1 MKSISK
7 KLFKIAISISLVA
20 VWFLPANFGYA
31 QEGQPDGPVYIVQDG
46 DTLWDIALR
55 FGVSVEELELYNGI
69 TDASQITVGTEM
81 VIPGMEG
88 VQGILVT
95 KEVPYGENLRSLSRR
110 YQVPMEALARLNR
123 ITSPNELF
131 TGAYIIIPEDN
142 AAAPSTERVALAPG
156 RSLLELAV
164 RQGVNPW
171 TMVTTNGL
179 KGTWDVLP
187 GDVLRVS
194 ADRAVDGPGALPGRI
209 KAIEVGPLPMIQG
222 KTSVIR
228 LSTQDKLSAEG
239 ALGDRQLT
247 FFRLED
253 GSYVSLQGV
262 HAMTEPG
269 FYPLSVSGSLEDGTP
284 FAFSQQVYVQDGGY
298 TYETL
303 VVKPETVD
311 PANTEPEDE
320 LWNAFPVVVNSER
333 EWDEVFQSPVNPLFA
348 ECYPS
353 FYGSRR
359 SYNGSPYSY
368 FHTGLDF
375 CGGVGSEIFATAPG
389 VVVYTGTLTV
399 RGNATMINHG
409 WGVYTGYMHQS
420 EILVDV
426 GEYVEAG
433 DLIGLAGGTGRVTG
447 SHLHLEVWVGGVQV
461 DPMDWLERA
470 YP

>member
-1 MKSISK
+1 MKYFSK
-7 KLFKIAISISLVA
+7 KLFKIVISFSLVA
-20 VWFLPANFGYA
+20 AGFIPASYGYA
-31 QEGQPDGPVYIVQDG
+31 QEGPPDGPVYIVQEG

-55 FGVSVEELELYNGI
+55 FGIPVEELELNNGI
-69 TDASQITVGTEM
+69 TDASQITLGTEL

-131 TGAYIIIPEDN
+131 TGAYLIIPEDT
-142 AAAPSTERVALAPG
+142 AAAPASERVALAPG
-156 RSLLELAV
+156 RSLLELSV
-164 RQGVNPW
+164 HQGVNPW
-171 TMVTTNGL
+171 TMVMTNGL

-194 ADRAVDGPGALPGRI
+194 VEGAVEGPGALPGRI
-209 KAIEVGPLPMIQG
+209 KAIDVSPLPMTQG
-222 KTSVIR
+222 KTSVIK
-228 LSTQDKLSAEG
+228 LSTQDELSAKG
-239 ALGDRQLT
+239 TLGDREFT
-247 FFRLED
+247 FFQIED

-269 FYPLSVSGSLEDGTP
+269 FYPLFVSGSLTDGTP

-303 VVKPETVD
+303 VVNPETVD
-311 PANTEPEDE
+311 PANTEPEDK
-320 LWNAFPVVVNSER
+320 LWNALPVAVNLER

-353 FYGSRR
+353 FYGNRR
-359 SYNGSPYSY
+359 SYNGSPYIY

-375 CGGVGSEIFATAPG
+375 CGGVGSEIYAPAPG

-399 RGNATMINHG
+399 RGNATMIDHG

-426 GEYVEAG
+426 GDYVEAG
-433 DLIGLAGGTGRVTG
+433 DLIGLVGGTGRVTG
-447 SHLHLEVWVGGVQV
+447 SHLHLEIWVGGVQV
-461 DPMDWLERA
+461 DPMDWLDRA